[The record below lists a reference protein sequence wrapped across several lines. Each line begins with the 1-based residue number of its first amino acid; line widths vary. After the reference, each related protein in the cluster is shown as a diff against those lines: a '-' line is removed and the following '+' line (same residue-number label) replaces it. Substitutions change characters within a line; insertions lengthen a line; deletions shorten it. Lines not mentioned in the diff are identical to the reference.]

1 MPVKARRPSPALR
14 FLNGLPK
21 GYIFTSRDL
30 LPFAPRTTIDS
41 ALSRL
46 VKNGTLERLARGV
59 FRFFDPTNRKVSER
73 QLAAIKRRAFGRK
86 IATVATAVKRKLI
99 ERLDDTGREKLKPSD
114 VTLVSDGRTSS
125 FLNHQDGT
133 RINCKSI
140 AMRIKGLGESLA
152 GRALRDLWLLGNGV
166 TCSNDVTRAWRK
178 LPPRE
183 VAKVPALKKLL
194 PDWLIRLLPSTPSHA
209 LEQLMIR
216 PIKKPVVFKP
226 LPAKSQNG
234 NDDIDEA
241 EEKAQR
247 IRQAKEINDWL
258 DEIENGDIE
267 FP

>member
-1 MPVKARRPSPALR
+1 MPARARRPSPFLR
-14 FLNGLPK
+14 FLHGLPK

-30 LPFAPRTTIDS
+30 IPFAPRTTIDS

-46 VKNGTLERLARGV
+46 VKGGTLERLARGV
-59 FRFFDPTNRKVSER
+59 FRFFAPSNRKVSDK

-86 IATVATAVKRKLI
+86 IATVATAVSRNCI
-99 ERLDDTGREKLKPSD
+99 ERLNDTGREKLKPSD

-125 FLNHQDGT
+125 FLNHQDCT
-133 RINCKSI
+133 RINCKSV

-166 TCSNDVTRAWRK
+166 TCSNDVIGAWRK

-183 VAKVPALKKLL
+183 VAKVPSLKRLL
-194 PDWLIRLLPSTPSHA
+194 PDWLVRLLPPTPNHV

-216 PIKKPVVFKP
+216 PIKRPVLIKP
-226 LPAKSQNG
+226 LVLPAQSKNNAQ
-234 NDDIDEA
+234 
-241 EEKAQR
+241 EEIEEGELR
-247 IRQAKEINDWL
+247 LRQAKELNDWL
-258 DEIENGDIE
+258 DEIDNGDFE